1 MWAIAQKQIVYLKQ
15 SPSFGACIRDIPLD
29 LFHGAG
35 FDPTKRSNWNHP
47 GKSVPKI
54 IREKYENGVLVE
66 RQTEGSNTTPWHW
79 LMLVVHTVIAISLV
93 ALVAISIHDS
103 LTLRAAMSEEDASQ
117 TSCEQPRL
125 RS

>member
-1 MWAIAQKQIVYLKQ
+1 
-15 SPSFGACIRDIPLD
+15 
-29 LFHGAG
+29 
-35 FDPTKRSNWNHP
+35 
-47 GKSVPKI
+47 VPKI

-79 LMLVVHTVIAISLV
+79 LMLVVHTVIAITLAV
-93 ALVAISIHDS
+93 LAVMAVNDS
-103 LTLRAAMSEEDASQ
+103 MALRATMSEEDASQ

>member
-1 MWAIAQKQIVYLKQ
+1 M
-15 SPSFGACIRDIPLD
+15 
-29 LFHGAG
+29 
-35 FDPTKRSNWNHP
+35 
-47 GKSVPKI
+47 PKI

-103 LTLRAAMSEEDASQ
+103 LALRAIQSEEDASQ
-117 TSCEQPRL
+117 TSCEQPRF

>member
-1 MWAIAQKQIVYLKQ
+1 
-15 SPSFGACIRDIPLD
+15 
-29 LFHGAG
+29 
-35 FDPTKRSNWNHP
+35 
-47 GKSVPKI
+47 VPKI

-103 LTLRAAMSEEDASQ
+103 LTLRATMSEEDASQ
-117 TSCEQPRL
+117 ASCEPPRL

>member
-1 MWAIAQKQIVYLKQ
+1 M
-15 SPSFGACIRDIPLD
+15 
-29 LFHGAG
+29 
-35 FDPTKRSNWNHP
+35 
-47 GKSVPKI
+47 PKI

-93 ALVAISIHDS
+93 VLVAISIHDS
-103 LTLRAAMSEEDASQ
+103 LALRAIQSEEDASQ
-117 TSCEQPRL
+117 TSCEQPRY

>member
-1 MWAIAQKQIVYLKQ
+1 M
-15 SPSFGACIRDIPLD
+15 
-29 LFHGAG
+29 
-35 FDPTKRSNWNHP
+35 
-47 GKSVPKI
+47 PKI

-93 ALVAISIHDS
+93 ALVAVAVHDS
-103 LTLRAAMSEEDASQ
+103 LTLSATLSDDDASPA
-117 TSCEQPRL
+117 SCEQPRL

>member
-1 MWAIAQKQIVYLKQ
+1 M
-15 SPSFGACIRDIPLD
+15 PR
-29 LFHGAG
+29 
-35 FDPTKRSNWNHP
+35 
-47 GKSVPKI
+47 I

-93 ALVAISIHDS
+93 ALVAISIRDS
-103 LTLRAAMSEEDASQ
+103 LTLSATLSDDDASPA
-117 TSCEQPRL
+117 SCEQPRF

>member
-1 MWAIAQKQIVYLKQ
+1 M
-15 SPSFGACIRDIPLD
+15 PR
-29 LFHGAG
+29 
-35 FDPTKRSNWNHP
+35 
-47 GKSVPKI
+47 I

-79 LMLVVHTVIAISLV
+79 LMLVVHTVIAISLI
-93 ALVAISIHDS
+93 ALVAVSVHDS
-103 LTLRAAMSEEDASQ
+103 LTLRATLSEEEASP

>member
-1 MWAIAQKQIVYLKQ
+1 
-15 SPSFGACIRDIPLD
+15 
-29 LFHGAG
+29 
-35 FDPTKRSNWNHP
+35 
-47 GKSVPKI
+47 VPKI

-79 LMLVVHTVIAISLV
+79 LMLVVHTVIAITLAV
-93 ALVAISIHDS
+93 LAIMAVNDGMA
-103 LTLRAAMSEEDASQ
+103 LRATMSEEDASQ